1 MKTRDIVLIPF
12 PFAELT
18 SVKVRPAV
26 VICETKDKYK
36 GIVVSAISSIVP
48 KDLSENEIL
57 IRPGKENK
65 LKADSMIKVDRI
77 VTVKRDD
84 IIAELGKLEP
94 KQVALFKTKFKNLVN
109 EK

>member
-1 MKTRDIVLIPF
+1 MKTGDIVLIPF

-18 SVKVRPAV
+18 SVKVRPTV

-36 GIVVSAISSIVP
+36 DIVVSAISSIVP

-109 EK
+109 GK

>member
-1 MKTRDIVLIPF
+1 MLIPF

-26 VICETKDKYK
+26 IICETKDKYK
-36 GIVVSAISSIVP
+36 DIVVSAISSIVP

-65 LKADSMIKVDRI
+65 LKTNSMIKVDRI

-94 KQVALFKTKFKNLVN
+94 KQVELFKTKFKNLVSR
-109 EK
+109 K

>member
-1 MKTRDIVLIPF
+1 MKTGDIVLIPF

-36 GIVVSAISSIVP
+36 DIVVSAISSIVP